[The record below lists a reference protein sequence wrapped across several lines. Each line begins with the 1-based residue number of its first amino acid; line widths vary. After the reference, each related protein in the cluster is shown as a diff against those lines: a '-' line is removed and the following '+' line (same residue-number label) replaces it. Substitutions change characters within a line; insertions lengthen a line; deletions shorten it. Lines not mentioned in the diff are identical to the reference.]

1 MLEGLFD
8 PFRNVSDEIP
18 GQPDMLP
25 GLHFGVVKSF
35 NAATYSC
42 MVLVP
47 SVNDRE
53 PLGPMR
59 IVIPIARIQPTTSSL
74 APMTLPKNTQVL
86 VAFLDGKFERGVVL
100 GRLSF

>member
-25 GLHFGVVKSF
+25 GVHFGVVKSF

-47 SVNDRE
+47 SVNDKE
-53 PLGPMR
+53 PIGPMR
-59 IVIPIARIQPTTSSL
+59 IVVPIAGSINALTSL
-74 APMTLPKNTQVL
+74 AKNTQVV
-86 VAFLDGKFERGVVL
+86 VAFIDGKFERGVVL

>member
-1 MLEGLFD
+1 MYD
-8 PFRNVSDEIP
+8 PFRDISDEIP

-25 GLHFGVVKSF
+25 GVHYGVVKSF
-35 NAATYSC
+35 NSSTYSC

-59 IVIPIARIQPTTSSL
+59 IVIPITGSIT
-74 APMTLPKNTQVL
+74 PMTLAKNTQVV
-86 VAFLDGKFERGVVL
+86 VAFLDGGFERGVVL